1 MSQKKVQL
9 LERIGFEWGLSDE
22 EVWQTRFDEIKAF
35 KEKVRVLI
43 VST

>member
-9 LERIGFEWGLSDE
+9 LELIGFEWGLSDE
-22 EVWQTRFDEIKAF
+22 DVWQTRYDEIKAF